1 VDRVEVST
9 VVRLPAEDV
18 YEFLL
23 AFRGY
28 ADYSEYLESVRQFG
42 DGGAGTEYALRF
54 EWWKLHYTARSAVTE
69 VDPPRRIEWRI
80 LKDLDAS
87 GRWLIDPIGDADG
100 SPQGDAGGST
110 EGGTD
115 GSPPRTEVTFVAE
128 YAPGSADDGIVDLPR
143 FVSLGWV
150 VERIKPKI
158 REEAERIVR
167 RVVADLEGE
176 TRDVE
181 LRIETS

>member
-1 VDRVEVST
+1 MDRVEVST
-9 VVRLPAEDV
+9 VVYLPAEDV

-23 AFRGY
+23 AFRRY
-28 ADYSEYLESVRQFG
+28 ANYSQYLESVRQFG

-80 LKDLDAS
+80 IKDLDAS
-87 GRWLIDPIGDADG
+87 GRWLIDPVEGADG
-100 SPQGDAGGST
+100 SAEGDAGRS
-110 EGGTD
+110 
-115 GSPPRTEVTFVAE
+115 SPKTEVTFVAE

-150 VERIKPKI
+150 VEKIKPKI

-176 TRDVE
+176 ERDVE
-181 LRIETS
+181 LRIETA